1 MEFKVKNKI
10 IEIKFDYRTMFKVD
24 KQLATKNKDTG
35 ASNNDGVGTL
45 FNNILNRNDEGL
57 VDLILLSANKA
68 FSKAISEDDAIT
80 AIETWLVDN
89 DADDTESLFEE
100 IQQEMVDSGFFKNKI
115 LKYIGNFGNSSR
127 IHESARGQR
136 SASSRKLPKKLIGK
150 MKSATILTECARLG
164 LTDLETIYSCNKWE
178 LDAILEGL
186 HYRQID
192 FREKVYQELC

>member
-24 KQLATKNKDTG
+24 KQLATKNKETG

-80 AIETWLVDN
+80 AIEDWLVDN
-89 DADDTESLFEE
+89 DAADTENLFEE
-100 IQQEMVDSGFFKNKI
+100 IQQEMVDSGFFRNKI
-115 LKYIGNFGNSSR
+115 LKYIENLETAVEYMKAQEDSEALQ
-127 IHESARGQR
+127 IEVTE
-136 SASSRKLPKKLIGK
+136 KLIGK
-150 MKSATILTECARLG
+150 MKNALS
-164 LTDLETIYSCNKWE
+164 
-178 LDAILEGL
+178 
-186 HYRQID
+186 
-192 FREKVYQELC
+192 

>member
-80 AIETWLVDN
+80 AIEDWLVDN
-89 DADDTESLFEE
+89 EAADTEILFEE

-115 LKYIGNFGNSSR
+115 LKYIENLETAVEYMKAQEDS
-127 IHESARGQR
+127 EDLQVEVTE
-136 SASSRKLPKKLIGK
+136 KLIGK
-150 MKSATILTECARLG
+150 MKSAL
-164 LTDLETIYSCNKWE
+164 S
-178 LDAILEGL
+178 
-186 HYRQID
+186 
-192 FREKVYQELC
+192 

>member
-24 KQLATKNKDTG
+24 KQLATKNKETG

-80 AIETWLVDN
+80 AIEDWLVEH
-89 DADDTESLFEE
+89 DAADTENLFEE
-100 IQQEMVDSGFFKNKI
+100 IQQEMVDSGFFRNKI
-115 LKYIGNFGNSSR
+115 LKYIENLETAVEYMKAQEDSEALQ
-127 IHESARGQR
+127 IEVTE
-136 SASSRKLPKKLIGK
+136 KLIGK
-150 MKSATILTECARLG
+150 MKNVLS
-164 LTDLETIYSCNKWE
+164 
-178 LDAILEGL
+178 
-186 HYRQID
+186 
-192 FREKVYQELC
+192 

>member
-24 KQLATKNKDTG
+24 KQLATKNKETG

-80 AIETWLVDN
+80 AIEDWLVEN
-89 DADDTESLFEE
+89 DAADTENLFEE
-100 IQQEMVDSGFFKNKI
+100 IQQEMVDSGFFRNKI
-115 LKYIGNFGNSSR
+115 LKYIENLETAVEYMKAQEDS
-127 IHESARGQR
+127 EPLQVEVTE
-136 SASSRKLPKKLIGK
+136 KLIGK
-150 MKSATILTECARLG
+150 MKSAL
-164 LTDLETIYSCNKWE
+164 S
-178 LDAILEGL
+178 
-186 HYRQID
+186 
-192 FREKVYQELC
+192 

>member
-57 VDLILLSANKA
+57 VDLILLSASKA

-80 AIETWLVDN
+80 AIENWLADN
-89 DADDTESLFEE
+89 EAADTESLFEE

-115 LKYIGNFGNSSR
+115 LKYIENLETAVEYMKAQEDSEALQVE
-127 IHESARGQR
+127 ITE
-136 SASSRKLPKKLIGK
+136 KLIGK
-150 MKSATILTECARLG
+150 MKSAL
-164 LTDLETIYSCNKWE
+164 S
-178 LDAILEGL
+178 
-186 HYRQID
+186 
-192 FREKVYQELC
+192 

>member
-45 FNNILNRNDEGL
+45 FNNILNRNDEGI
-57 VDLILLSANKA
+57 VDLITLSANKA

-80 AIETWLVDN
+80 AIENWLVDN
-89 DADDTESLFEE
+89 DAEDTESLFEE

-115 LKYIGNFGNSSR
+115 LKYIENLETAVEYMKAQEDSEALQVEITEN
-127 IHESARGQR
+127 
-136 SASSRKLPKKLIGK
+136 LIVK
-150 MKSATILTECARLG
+150 MKSAL
-164 LTDLETIYSCNKWE
+164 S
-178 LDAILEGL
+178 
-186 HYRQID
+186 
-192 FREKVYQELC
+192 

>member
-80 AIETWLVDN
+80 AIEDWLVEN
-89 DADDTESLFEE
+89 GAEDTENLFEE
-100 IQQEMVDSGFFKNKI
+100 IQQEMVDSGFFRNKI
-115 LKYIGNFGNSSR
+115 LKYIENLETAVEYMKAQEDSEALQ
-127 IHESARGQR
+127 IEVTE
-136 SASSRKLPKKLIGK
+136 KLIGK
-150 MKSATILTECARLG
+150 MKSAL
-164 LTDLETIYSCNKWE
+164 S
-178 LDAILEGL
+178 
-186 HYRQID
+186 
-192 FREKVYQELC
+192 

>member
-68 FSKAISEDDAIT
+68 FSKTISEDDAIT

-115 LKYIGNFGNSSR
+115 LKYIENLETAVEYMKAQEDSEALQVE
-127 IHESARGQR
+127 ITE
-136 SASSRKLPKKLIGK
+136 KLIGK
-150 MKSATILTECARLG
+150 MKSAL
-164 LTDLETIYSCNKWE
+164 S
-178 LDAILEGL
+178 
-186 HYRQID
+186 
-192 FREKVYQELC
+192 

>member
-24 KQLATKNKDTG
+24 KQLATKNKETG

-80 AIETWLVDN
+80 AIEDWLVDN
-89 DADDTESLFEE
+89 DAADTENLFEE
-100 IQQEMVDSGFFKNKI
+100 VQQEMVDSGFFRNKI
-115 LKYIGNFGNSSR
+115 SKYIENLETAVEYMKAQEDSEALQ
-127 IHESARGQR
+127 IEVTE
-136 SASSRKLPKKLIGK
+136 KLIGK
-150 MKSATILTECARLG
+150 MKSAL
-164 LTDLETIYSCNKWE
+164 S
-178 LDAILEGL
+178 
-186 HYRQID
+186 
-192 FREKVYQELC
+192 

>member
-35 ASNNDGVGTL
+35 ASNNDGVGVL

-80 AIETWLVDN
+80 AIEDWLVEN
-89 DADDTESLFEE
+89 GAEDTENLFEE
-100 IQQEMVDSGFFKNKI
+100 IQQEMVDSGFFRNKI
-115 LKYIGNFGNSSR
+115 LKYIENLETAVEYMKAQEDS
-127 IHESARGQR
+127 EALQVEVTE
-136 SASSRKLPKKLIGK
+136 KLIGK
-150 MKSATILTECARLG
+150 MKSAL
-164 LTDLETIYSCNKWE
+164 S
-178 LDAILEGL
+178 
-186 HYRQID
+186 
-192 FREKVYQELC
+192 

>member
-24 KQLATKNKDTG
+24 KQLATKNKETG

-80 AIETWLVDN
+80 AIEDWLVDN
-89 DADDTESLFEE
+89 DAADTENLFEE
-100 IQQEMVDSGFFKNKI
+100 IQQEMVDSGFFRNKI
-115 LKYIGNFGNSSR
+115 LKYIENLETAVEYMKVQEDS
-127 IHESARGQR
+127 EPLQVEVTE
-136 SASSRKLPKKLIGK
+136 KLIGK
-150 MKSATILTECARLG
+150 MKSAL
-164 LTDLETIYSCNKWE
+164 S
-178 LDAILEGL
+178 
-186 HYRQID
+186 
-192 FREKVYQELC
+192 

>member
-24 KQLATKNKDTG
+24 KQLATKNKETG

-80 AIETWLVDN
+80 AIEDWLVDN
-89 DADDTESLFEE
+89 DAADTEILFEE
-100 IQQEMVDSGFFKNKI
+100 IQQEMVDSGFFRNKI
-115 LKYIGNFGNSSR
+115 LKYIENLETAVEYMKAQEDSEALQ
-127 IHESARGQR
+127 IEVTE
-136 SASSRKLPKKLIGK
+136 KLIGK
-150 MKSATILTECARLG
+150 MKSAL
-164 LTDLETIYSCNKWE
+164 S
-178 LDAILEGL
+178 
-186 HYRQID
+186 
-192 FREKVYQELC
+192 

>member
-24 KQLATKNKDTG
+24 KQLAAKNKETG

-80 AIETWLVDN
+80 AIEDWLVDN
-89 DADDTESLFEE
+89 DAADTENLFEE
-100 IQQEMVDSGFFKNKI
+100 IQQEMVDSGFFRNKI
-115 LKYIGNFGNSSR
+115 LKYIENLETAVEYMKAQEDSEALQ
-127 IHESARGQR
+127 IEVTE
-136 SASSRKLPKKLIGK
+136 KLIGK
-150 MKSATILTECARLG
+150 MKSAL
-164 LTDLETIYSCNKWE
+164 S
-178 LDAILEGL
+178 
-186 HYRQID
+186 
-192 FREKVYQELC
+192 

>member
-45 FNNILNRNDEGL
+45 FNNILNRNDE
-57 VDLILLSANKA
+57 ILLSANKA

-80 AIETWLVDN
+80 AIENWLADN
-89 DADDTESLFEE
+89 EAADTESLFEE

-115 LKYIGNFGNSSR
+115 LKYIENLETAVEYMKAQEDSEALQVE
-127 IHESARGQR
+127 ITE
-136 SASSRKLPKKLIGK
+136 KLIGK
-150 MKSATILTECARLG
+150 MKSAL
-164 LTDLETIYSCNKWE
+164 S
-178 LDAILEGL
+178 
-186 HYRQID
+186 
-192 FREKVYQELC
+192 

>member
-24 KQLATKNKDTG
+24 KQLATKNKETG

-45 FNNILNRNDEGL
+45 FNNILNRNDEGI
-57 VDLILLSANKA
+57 VDLITLSANKA

-80 AIETWLVDN
+80 AIENWLVDN

-115 LKYIGNFGNSSR
+115 LKYIENLETAVEYMKTQEDSEALQ
-127 IHESARGQR
+127 IEITE
-136 SASSRKLPKKLIGK
+136 KLIGK
-150 MKSATILTECARLG
+150 MKSAL
-164 LTDLETIYSCNKWE
+164 S
-178 LDAILEGL
+178 
-186 HYRQID
+186 
-192 FREKVYQELC
+192 

>member
-24 KQLATKNKDTG
+24 KQLATKNKETG

-80 AIETWLVDN
+80 AIEDWLVEH
-89 DADDTESLFEE
+89 DAADTENLFEE
-100 IQQEMVDSGFFKNKI
+100 IQQEMVDSGFFRNKI
-115 LKYIGNFGNSSR
+115 LKYIENLETAVEYMKAQEDSEALQ
-127 IHESARGQR
+127 IEVTE
-136 SASSRKLPKKLIGK
+136 KLIGK
-150 MKSATILTECARLG
+150 MKSAL
-164 LTDLETIYSCNKWE
+164 S
-178 LDAILEGL
+178 
-186 HYRQID
+186 
-192 FREKVYQELC
+192 

>member
-80 AIETWLVDN
+80 AIEDWLVEH
-89 DADDTESLFEE
+89 DAEDTENLFEE
-100 IQQEMVDSGFFKNKI
+100 IQQEMVDSGFFRNKI
-115 LKYIGNFGNSSR
+115 LKYIENLETAVEYMKAQEDSEALQ
-127 IHESARGQR
+127 IEVTE
-136 SASSRKLPKKLIGK
+136 KLIGK
-150 MKSATILTECARLG
+150 MKSAL
-164 LTDLETIYSCNKWE
+164 S
-178 LDAILEGL
+178 
-186 HYRQID
+186 
-192 FREKVYQELC
+192 

>member
-24 KQLATKNKDTG
+24 KQLATKNKETG

-80 AIETWLVDN
+80 AIEDWLVDN
-89 DADDTESLFEE
+89 DAADTENLFEE
-100 IQQEMVDSGFFKNKI
+100 VQQEMVDSGFFRNKI
-115 LKYIGNFGNSSR
+115 LKYIENLETAVEYMKAQEDS
-127 IHESARGQR
+127 EPLQVEVTE
-136 SASSRKLPKKLIGK
+136 KLIGK
-150 MKSATILTECARLG
+150 MKSAL
-164 LTDLETIYSCNKWE
+164 S
-178 LDAILEGL
+178 
-186 HYRQID
+186 
-192 FREKVYQELC
+192 

>member
-80 AIETWLVDN
+80 AIEDWLVDN
-89 DADDTESLFEE
+89 DAADTENLFEE
-100 IQQEMVDSGFFKNKI
+100 VQQEMVDSGFFRNKI
-115 LKYIGNFGNSSR
+115 LKYIENLETAVEYMKAQEDS
-127 IHESARGQR
+127 EALQVEVTE
-136 SASSRKLPKKLIGK
+136 KLIGK
-150 MKSATILTECARLG
+150 MKSAL
-164 LTDLETIYSCNKWE
+164 S
-178 LDAILEGL
+178 
-186 HYRQID
+186 
-192 FREKVYQELC
+192 

>member
-80 AIETWLVDN
+80 AIEDWLVEN

-115 LKYIGNFGNSSR
+115 LKYIENLETAVEYMKAQEDS
-127 IHESARGQR
+127 EALQVEVTE
-136 SASSRKLPKKLIGK
+136 KLIGK
-150 MKSATILTECARLG
+150 MKSAL
-164 LTDLETIYSCNKWE
+164 S
-178 LDAILEGL
+178 
-186 HYRQID
+186 
-192 FREKVYQELC
+192 